1 MAILGT
7 DLSEQGSSTRF
18 SADIVSRRC
27 HPNKEKTNETALY
40 RATGHR
46 RFRGSNWFG
55 TDRRGR
61 RNRAAEPGQCPNHC
75 HPRRR
80 RATRRP
86 TAAAIRR
93 GYGRPAVP
101 PLTTTARL
109 GRGLS
114 LTPAVRAMGLGRRAS
129 RDADENSAQRD
140 IVRVTVIA
148 AHHRSVGAVPGERE
162 RDCTSFLWRPGNQTR
177 PSRAEPLG

>member
-1 MAILGT
+1 VAPLNPVRAGLRLVHRRVPSDPMAILGIG
-7 DLSEQGSSTRF
+7 LSEQGSSTRF

-27 HPNKEKTNETALY
+27 HLNKEKTKETALC

-46 RFRGSNWFG
+46 RFRGSDWFG

-75 HPRRR
+75 YPRPR
-80 RATRRP
+80 RATGRP

-93 GYGRPAVP
+93 GYGRAAVP

-109 GRGLS
+109 GRGPS
-114 LTPAVRAMGLGRRAS
+114 NPAVRAMGLGRRAS
-129 RDADENSAQRD
+129 RDADEDRRSTR
-140 IVRVTVIA
+140 
-148 AHHRSVGAVPGERE
+148 HRARE
-162 RDCTSFLWRPGNQTR
+162 GDRRASPICRRRTR
-177 PSRAEPLG
+177 RT